1 MRQRKQRTAQQRTKQ
16 QKKHKTIDYTLRGLD
31 IARINNVAKSRPRQ
45 EAPGKIPWCFPLL
58 LIGVRKMKFVIK
70 HEIKGRMRIHV
81 SQYRMSYEQAD
92 TLLYFLHS
100 NKYVTFAKVYER
112 TGDAVISYV
121 GGRTEMIRTLQQFS
135 YEKVDVPAGVVENSG
150 RELNAK
156 YQEKLIGKIVCRYAG
171 RMFLPYPLRACVTTV
186 KSVKYLW
193 KGLQCLWHRK
203 IEVPVLDA
211 TAIGVSIFR
220 NDIETAGSVMFLLG
234 IGELLE
240 EWTHKKSVDD
250 LARTMSL
257 NVGKVWLKRENQEVL
272 VPASEIRPGDEVVV
286 HMGNVIP
293 FDGIVSDGEA
303 MVNQASLTG
312 ESVPVR
318 RIVKNSVYA
327 GTVVEEG
334 ELTVLVKEVGG
345 SSRFEKIVTMI
356 EESEKLKSA
365 LEGKAEH
372 LADKLVPYS
381 LGGTALTYLL
391 TRNVNKAISVLMV
404 DFSCALKLAMPISVL
419 SAIREASLYHV
430 TVKGGKYLEAVA
442 DADTIVFDK
451 TGTLTKAK
459 PTVVDVVSFNGAEP
473 DELLRIAACLEE
485 HFPHSMAKAV
495 VDAAQQK
502 NLAHEEMHTK
512 VEYIVAHGISTTI
525 DGKRA
530 VIGSS
535 HFVFEDENCTIPEGK
550 QELFDSLPKEYS
562 HLYLAIEGKLA
573 GVICIEDP
581 LREEAEAVVNSL
593 KRAGI
598 TKVVMMTGDSERT
611 AAAIAKRVG
620 VDEYY
625 SEVLPEDKAGF
636 IEKEKAA
643 GRKVIMIGDGINDSP
658 ALSAANVGIAIS
670 DGAEIAREIA
680 DITVGSDDLYQ
691 IVTLKLLSDS
701 LMKRIRGNYRFIVS
715 FNLGLILCGVAG
727 ILQPT
732 TSALL
737 HNTSTLLISLKSMQ
751 NLLD

>member
-1 MRQRKQRTAQQRTKQ
+1 
-16 QKKHKTIDYTLRGLD
+16 
-31 IARINNVAKSRPRQ
+31 
-45 EAPGKIPWCFPLL
+45 
-58 LIGVRKMKFVIK
+58 MKFIIK
-70 HEIKGRMRIHV
+70 HETKGRMRIHAV
-81 SQYRMSYEQAD
+81 QNRMSYAQAD

-100 NKYVTFAKVYER
+100 RKEVTFAKVYDR
-112 TGDAVISYV
+112 TCDAVISYV
-121 GGRTEMIRTLQQFS
+121 GDRQTIIELLRGFH
-135 YEKVDVPAGVVENSG
+135 YEDVEVPEGLIENSG
-150 RELNAK
+150 RELNNT
-156 YQEKLIGKIVCRYAG
+156 YQEKLIGKIVFHYA
-171 RMFLPYPLRACVTTV
+171 RRWILPYPIRICLTSLR
-186 KSVKYLW
+186 SVKYIW
-193 KGLQCLWHRK
+193 KGLTTLAAGR

-211 TAIGVSIFR
+211 TAIGVSVLRSDF
-220 NDIETAGSVMFLLG
+220 NTAGSIMFMLG

-257 NVGKVWLKRENQEVL
+257 NVGKVWLVSGGQEVL
-272 VPASEIRPGDEVVV
+272 VPTSQIKAGDKVVV
-286 HMGNVIP
+286 HMGNIIP
-293 FDGIVSDGEA
+293 FDGVVAEGEA

-318 RIVKNSVYA
+318 KTVESTAYA

-334 ELTVLVKEVGG
+334 ELTILVKEVGG
-345 SSRFEKIVTMI
+345 SSRFEKIVKMI
-356 EESEKLKSA
+356 EDSEKLKSGA
-365 LEGKAEH
+365 ESKAEH

-381 LGGTALTYLL
+381 LGGTILTYLL
-391 TRNVNKAISVLMV
+391 TRNVTKALSILMV
-404 DFSCALKLAMPISVL
+404 DYSCALKLAMPISVL
-419 SAIREASLYHV
+419 SAIREASLYNV

-442 DADTIVFDK
+442 EADTIVFDK

-459 PTVVDVVSFNGAEP
+459 PTVVDVVSFNGEST

-495 VDAAQQK
+495 VDAATQK
-502 NLAHEEMHTK
+502 NLEHEEMHSK
-512 VEYIVAHGISTTI
+512 VEYIVAHGIASKI
-525 DGKRA
+525 NEKRA
-530 VIGSS
+530 VIGSA
-535 HFVFEDENCTIPEGK
+535 HFVFEDENCVIPEGE
-550 QELFDSLPKEYS
+550 QEKFDALPKEYS

-573 GVICIEDP
+573 AVICIEDP
-581 LREEAEAVVNSL
+581 LREEASAVVQSL
-593 KRAGI
+593 KRAGLS
-598 TKVVMMTGDSERT
+598 KVVMMTGDSERT

-625 SEVLPEDKAGF
+625 SEVLPEDKASF
-636 IEKEKAA
+636 VEREKAA

-680 DITVGSDDLYQ
+680 DITVSSDDLYQ

-701 LMKRIRGNYRFIVS
+701 LMERIKKNYRRIIGFNSLLIV
-715 FNLGLILCGVAG
+715 LGVTGV
-727 ILQPT
+727 IQPT

-737 HNTSTLLISLKSMQ
+737 HNSSTLLIGLESMQ